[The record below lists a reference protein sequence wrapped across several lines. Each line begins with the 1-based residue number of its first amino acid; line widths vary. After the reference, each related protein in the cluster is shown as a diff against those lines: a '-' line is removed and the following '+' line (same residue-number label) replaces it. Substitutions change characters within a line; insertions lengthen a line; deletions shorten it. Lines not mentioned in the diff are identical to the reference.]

1 MELAELLALYDQDQR
16 VNIEYPGE
24 RREESEHVVRHISQN
39 LSGRPNVYSFIVY
52 SRLNADNADAVIEQ
66 EKVYIKGMGHNLE
79 WKCYSH
85 DTPLDLGER
94 LIAAG
99 FVPEEI
105 EAIMAYD
112 LDNPADKLK
121 ALQTP
126 SIRRITDPEQVDG
139 LLDVQRKVWG
149 GDYTYLVADLSRDL
163 RERPDQLSMY
173 GAYVDDLLVSSAWV
187 RFIPGSQFASLWGG
201 STLEEYRGQGH
212 YTALMAVR
220 AQEAAQRG
228 VRFLTVDASPMSRP
242 ILEKQGFQVIS
253 WANDYN
259 CVLQPEAESE

>member
-16 VNIEYPGE
+16 IHIEWPEE
-24 RREESEHVVRHISQN
+24 RREANEFIVRHINQN

-52 SRLNADNADAVIEQ
+52 SDLTADNADAVIEQ
-66 EKVYIKGMGHNLE
+66 EKAYIKGLGHNLE

-99 FVPEEI
+99 FEPEDL
-105 EAIMAYD
+105 EAIMVYD
-112 LDNPADKLK
+112 LHNPADKLK
-121 ALQTP
+121 SLPTP
-126 SIRRITDPEQVDG
+126 NIRRITHPNQVDG

-149 GDYTYLVADLSRDL
+149 GDYTYLVSDLIRDLS
-163 RERPDQLSMY
+163 ERSDQLSMY
-173 GAYVDDLLVSSAWV
+173 GSYVDDRLVSSAWV
-187 RFIPGSQFASLWGG
+187 RFPPGSQFASLWGG

-220 AQEAAQRG
+220 AQEAARRG

-253 WANDYN
+253 WAHDYN
-259 CVLQPEAESE
+259 CVLQPKVES